1 MTTPVLVVTNAYP
14 DYEGSYHGI
23 FVERAVRDL
32 AGRGW
37 LSHVLVPR
45 IFKASRRRENLPTHT
60 VTRFPFPTKE
70 KLLIEYESVPVFRLS
85 VLLCSGTLAA
95 ARLVLSRRCRL
106 IHAHWAFPAGLIGL
120 AAARLTGRPLLL
132 TVHGSDWRLART
144 RGGAA
149 ALLFARV
156 ARGASR
162 IISVSKEITDYL
174 LELGIPG
181 EKVFTRPMGA
191 DERIFYDRKSS
202 PAGQLRAGLSIISTR
217 NLLPL
222 YRVEDV
228 IRAAAETR
236 ERLPGMALTIAGEGR
251 QREELEALCRGLG
264 IAERVTFT
272 GRLEP
277 QQLAERLSASRVY
290 VSASPAEGTSVS
302 LLEALACGC
311 LPVVTDIPA
320 NREWVAHGENGLLFR
335 PGNIEE
341 LSACLVRAAE
351 DTGLAERAAARGPEI
366 VARRGSWSGQLE
378 LIDKLYGELM
388 TR

>member
-1 MTTPVLVVTNAYP
+1 MTTPVLAVTNAYP
-14 DYEGSYHGI
+14 DFAGSYHGI
-23 FVERAVRDL
+23 FVEGAVRDL

-37 LSHVLVPR
+37 LSHVLAPR
-45 IFKASRRRENLPTHT
+45 IFKASERFESFPTHT

-85 VLLCSGTLAA
+85 VLLAAGTVAA
-95 ARLVLSRRCRL
+95 TRLVLSRRCRL

-120 AAARLTGRPLLL
+120 AAARLTGRRLVL

-174 LELGIPG
+174 LELGLPANKII
-181 EKVFTRPMGA
+181 TRPMGA
-191 DERIFYDRKSS
+191 DERIFYRRKPTA
-202 PAGQLRAGLSIISTR
+202 PARGGLSIISTR

-222 YRVEDV
+222 YRVEDL
-228 IRAAAETR
+228 IRAAAASGV
-236 ERLPGMALTIAGEGR
+236 RLPGFALTIAGEGS
-251 QREELEALCRGLG
+251 QRGELEALCRALG
-264 IAERVTFT
+264 IAERVAFT

-277 QQLAERLSASRVY
+277 ERLSRRLSESRVY
-290 VSASPAEGTSVS
+290 VSASPAEGASVS

-311 LPVVTDIPA
+311 LPIVTDIPA
-320 NREWVAHGENGLLFR
+320 NREWVAHGDNGLLFS

-341 LSACLVRAAE
+341 LSACLIRAAE
-351 DTGLAERAAARGPEI
+351 DPGLAERAAAKGPEI
-366 VARRGSWSGQLE
+366 VAGRGSWSGQIETIDAIYRELLE
-378 LIDKLYGELM
+378 RK
-388 TR
+388 